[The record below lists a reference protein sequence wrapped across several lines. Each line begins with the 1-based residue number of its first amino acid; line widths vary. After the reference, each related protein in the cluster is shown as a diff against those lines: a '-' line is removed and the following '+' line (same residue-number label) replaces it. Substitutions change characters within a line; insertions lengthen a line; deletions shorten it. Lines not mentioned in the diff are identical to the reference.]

1 MNKPFHSLQAAFM
14 LVWLLPP
21 PVFAQDGPALIP
33 PLHRHD
39 LRLEGEP
46 ENANEVQLVA
56 GQEDQVTP
64 LPQTNRPAAK
74 PQADAPVKRPFQP
87 VLPARRILPDYAY
100 STPRIDA
107 DYMPGHW
114 MQPDPSCGAAGD
126 ALANEVF
133 SATRFWAHF
142 SYLSMWADGFFVPAL
157 VTTSPPGTPQA
168 QAGVLPAATV
178 LFGNEELDEGQRNG
192 GRIHA
197 GWWLVDGQF
206 LAIEGD
212 YWALET
218 ESTAFDVASSFS
230 TDPNAVILA
239 RPFTR
244 VGFGPD
250 AAILAFPDFVRSG
263 ATVDIDGSVTID
275 TSSSIQS
282 AGLNLR
288 HILWMDFDRQFRL
301 DVLGGYRFMQ
311 VDEGLQI
318 TDSFFDP
325 GGGLL
330 GPTLRQ
336 TTDVFDARND
346 FHGGELALAVEVFRN
361 RWSVEVVG
369 RLDLGN
375 MHQTVDIA
383 GQTVITTLGTVAAE
397 PGGLLAQPTNIGHHR
412 RDAFLAV
419 PAGSVTLRYAVSAN
433 VELGLG
439 FEIVYFGDVA
449 RPGDQIDTTINTSQ
463 IGGTLMGEPRPAH
476 VFQSSDLLLRGISA
490 SVECRW

>member
-1 MNKPFHSLQAAFM
+1 MQAAA
-14 LVWLLPP
+14 LLLAWLAIPAWAMAQQG
-21 PVFAQDGPALIP
+21 PVLHPAL
-33 PLHRHD
+33 HGHE
-39 LRLEGEP
+39 LRVEGQP
-46 ENANEVQLVA
+46 EETNSVRLA
-56 GQEDQVTP
+56 GHADQVTP
-64 LPQTNRPAAK
+64 LPRADEPAAK
-74 PQADAPVKRPFQP
+74 PQAGSEPPAKRPFRPVLPVKR
-87 VLPARRILPDYAY
+87 VLPDYAY
-100 STPRIDA
+100 TTPRMDA
-107 DYMPGHW
+107 DHMPGQW
-114 MQPDPSCGAAGD
+114 MPPHDPSCAAAGD
-126 ALANEVF
+126 ALSKEAF
-133 SATRFWAHF
+133 STTRFWAHL
-142 SYLSMWADGFFVPAL
+142 SYLSMWADGAFVPAL

-178 LFGNEELDEGQRNG
+178 LFGNENVDEGQRNG

-218 ESTAFDVASSFS
+218 ESTEFDVASSFS
-230 TDPNAVILA
+230 TDPNAQILA

-250 AAILAFPDFVRSG
+250 ASILAFPDFVRAG
-263 ATVDIDGSVTID
+263 ATVDIDGSVAID
-275 TSSSIQS
+275 TSSSVQS

-318 TDSFFDP
+318 TDTLFDP

-330 GPTLRQ
+330 GPTLRE

-346 FHGGELALAVEVFRN
+346 FHGGEIALAWELFSN
-361 RWSVEVVG
+361 RWSVEVLA

-383 GQTVITTLGTVAAE
+383 GQTVISTLGTVAVE
-397 PGGLLAQPTNIGHHR
+397 QGGLLAQPTNIGHHR
-412 RDAFLAV
+412 RDAFLAI
-419 PAGSVTLRYAVSAN
+419 PAGSVTLRYAWTAN
-433 VELGLG
+433 IELGLG
-439 FEIVYFGDVA
+439 FEVVYFGDVV

-463 IGGTLMGEPRPAH
+463 IGGTLVGEPRPAH
-476 VFQSSDLLLRGISA
+476 VFQSSDLLLRGMSA
-490 SVECRW
+490 SIECRW